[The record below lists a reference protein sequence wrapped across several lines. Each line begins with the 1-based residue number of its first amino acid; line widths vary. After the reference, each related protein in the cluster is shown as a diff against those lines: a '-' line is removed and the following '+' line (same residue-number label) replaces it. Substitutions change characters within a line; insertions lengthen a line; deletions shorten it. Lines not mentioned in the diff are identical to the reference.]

1 MTGTDLFMVLG
12 WASPIG
18 LGLFIVMVSVST
30 WLVRKSKQEKD

>member
-18 LGLFIVMVSVST
+18 LGLFILFASLAT
-30 WLVRKSKQEKD
+30 WLLRKSKQG